1 MLVLGMVHFLEE
13 CHWETAIHMFYPA
26 VRSGWL
32 RHGRFGSVKS
42 TALVFF
48 FQSFFLKRPNKNSFL
63 LKLSIVFFLGV
74 GWWGGSS
81 AVILPVGR
89 WTPFMSKDL
98 DEQGFG
104 FKV

>member
-1 MLVLGMVHFLEE
+1 M
-13 CHWETAIHMFYPA
+13 A
-26 VRSGWL
+26 
-32 RHGRFGSVKS
+32 GSVRLK
-42 TALVFF
+42 AQRWCFF
-48 FQSFFLKRPNKNSFL
+48 FNHFFLKRPNKNSFL

-81 AVILPVGR
+81 VVILPVGR